1 MAADETI
8 LIVDDDPRIC
18 RLLARFLSQEG
29 FKTQSAQNG
38 QEMRD
43 AIKAG
48 GIDLVLLDL
57 VLPGDDGLSL
67 ARWLR
72 GESQI
77 PIIFLTGKGET
88 VDKVVGLEIGA
99 DDYVTKPF
107 EQIELLA
114 RIRSVLR
121 RSEGRRETPPPPAF
135 ENEVMHFGGWQLDV
149 AAHRLIAPDG
159 AEVPLTNAQF
169 RLLRA
174 LAGAPNR
181 VLSRD
186 QLLDLAWSRDWDATD
201 RTVDIHISQLRRKLR
216 DDADKPQLIKTVR
229 GAGYMFEPGESS

>member
-18 RLLARFLSQEG
+18 RLLARFLGQEG
-29 FKTQSAQNG
+29 FQTRSAQNG
-38 QEMRD
+38 TEMRGE
-43 AIKAG
+43 IKAG
-48 GIDLVLLDL
+48 GVDLVLLDL

-72 GESQI
+72 GESQV

-88 VDKVVGLEIGA
+88 LDKVVGLEIGA

-121 RSEGRRETPPPPAF
+121 RSADRGDAPPPVF
-135 ENEVMHFGGWQLDV
+135 ENEVLNFGGWKLDI
-149 AAHRLIAPDG
+149 AAHRLVAPD
-159 AEVPLTNAQF
+159 AEEVPLTNAQF

-201 RTVDIHISQLRRKLR
+201 RTVDMHISQLRRKLR
-216 DDADKPQLIKTVR
+216 DDADKPSLIKTVR
-229 GAGYMFEPGESS
+229 GAGYMFEPGESV